1 MDKKM
6 AWQVDADGL
15 IIAVI
20 ELSKQTGDYG
30 KDGWLIPAGCV
41 EKEPP
46 KDKDG
51 YIQRWNGNKWEYAKI
66 EFAEEDEIPAVPEQ
80 DPRNRL
86 NSEFAAEKAELT
98 AAFVTAQMRNDVITQ
113 NEIREELKELEADYI
128 AKSKL
133 IDAGKNPWE
142 TEVTA

>member
-1 MDKKM
+1 MENKKV
-6 AWQVDADGL
+6 WQCDVGGL
-15 IIAVI
+15 IVAVV
-20 ELSKQTGDYG
+20 ELSSQAGDYG

-66 EFAEEDEIPAVPEQ
+66 EFVEDDLPIELEQ

-86 NSEFAAEKAELT
+86 NSEFASEKAELT
-98 AAFVTAQMRNDVITQ
+98 EAFVTAQMRNDVITQ
-113 NEIREELKELEADYI
+113 NEIREELKELEADYA

-133 IDAGKNPWE
+133 IDAGMNPWE

>member
-1 MDKKM
+1 MENKKV
-6 AWQVDADGL
+6 WQCDVGGL
-15 IIAVI
+15 IVAVV
-20 ELSKQTGDYG
+20 ELSSQAGDYG

-66 EFAEEDEIPAVPEQ
+66 EFVEDDLPIEPEQ

-86 NSEFAAEKAELT
+86 NSEFASEKAELT
-98 AAFVTAQMRNDVITQ
+98 EAFVTAQMRNDVITQ
-113 NEIREELKELEADYI
+113 NEIREELKELEADYA

-133 IDAGKNPWE
+133 IDAGMNPWE

>member
-1 MDKKM
+1 MENKKV
-6 AWQVDADGL
+6 WQCDVDGL
-15 IIAVI
+15 IVAVV
-20 ELSKQTGDYG
+20 ELSSQAGDYG

-66 EFAEEDEIPAVPEQ
+66 EFVEDDLPIELEQ

-86 NSEFAAEKAELT
+86 NSEFASEKAELT
-98 AAFVTAQMRNDVITQ
+98 EAFVTAQMRNDVITQ
-113 NEIREELKELEADYI
+113 NEIREELKELEADYA

-133 IDAGKNPWE
+133 IDAGMNPWE

>member
-1 MDKKM
+1 MENKKV
-6 AWQVDADGL
+6 WQCDVDGL
-15 IIAVI
+15 IVAVV
-20 ELSKQTGDYG
+20 ELSSQAGDYG

-66 EFAEEDEIPAVPEQ
+66 EFVEDDLPIEPEQ

-86 NSEFAAEKAELT
+86 NSEFAGEKAELT

-113 NEIREELKELEADYI
+113 NEIREELKELEADYA

-133 IDAGKNPWE
+133 IDAGMNPWE

>member
-1 MDKKM
+1 MENKKV
-6 AWQVDADGL
+6 WQCDVGGL
-15 IIAVI
+15 IVAVV
-20 ELSKQTGDYG
+20 ELSSQAGDYG

-66 EFAEEDEIPAVPEQ
+66 EFVEDDLPIELEQ

-86 NSEFAAEKAELT
+86 NSEFASEKAELT
-98 AAFVTAQMRNDVITQ
+98 EAFVTAQMRNDVITQ
-113 NEIREELKELEADYI
+113 NEIREELKELEADYA

-133 IDAGKNPWE
+133 IDAGINPWE

>member
-1 MDKKM
+1 MEKKTV
-6 AWQVDADGL
+6 WQCNVEGL
-15 IIAVI
+15 IIDVI
-20 ELSKQTGDYG
+20 ELSKQSGDYG

-66 EFAEEDEIPAVPEQ
+66 EFVEDDLPIEPEQ

-86 NSEFAAEKAELT
+86 NSEFAGEKAELT

-113 NEIREELKELEADYI
+113 NEIREELKELEADYA

-133 IDAGKNPWE
+133 IDAGMNPWE

>member
-1 MDKKM
+1 MENKKV
-6 AWQVDADGL
+6 WQCDVDGL
-15 IIAVI
+15 IVAVV
-20 ELSKQTGDYG
+20 ELSSQAGDYG

-51 YIQRWNGNKWEYAKI
+51 YIQRWNGNKWEYVKI
-66 EFAEEDEIPAVPEQ
+66 EFVEDDLPIEPEQ
-80 DPRNRL
+80 DSRNRL
-86 NSEFAAEKAELT
+86 NSEFAGEKAELT

-113 NEIREELKELEADYI
+113 NEIREELKELEADYA

-133 IDAGKNPWE
+133 IDAGMNPWE